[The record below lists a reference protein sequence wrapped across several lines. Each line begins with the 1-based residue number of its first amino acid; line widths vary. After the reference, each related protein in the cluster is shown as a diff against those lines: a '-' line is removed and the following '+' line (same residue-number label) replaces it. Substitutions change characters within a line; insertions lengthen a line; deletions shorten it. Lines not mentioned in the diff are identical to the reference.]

1 MIGRLDIGTF
11 ATLDEK
17 KNDLAAATFFEEF
30 KTELCTWW
38 ANNNLKHS
46 DEDART
52 DLADFLTEKYMS
64 KKLDP
69 LPPSKIVSNTRKRM
83 MEIIEELA
91 KPGLLP
97 HDFTDIVFKKKE
109 DQEFL
114 DENKELNANNMTKK
128 NALLTSAEYQQ
139 KLNADELKGEIK
151 ARTVQKKATPSEARD
166 LEKKKI
172 KEQYE
177 TYMRYKKQAEQGA
190 IETQAQQAQADA
202 VMSLADDIQSLLGSV
217 QKSNNDMASKELD
230 AKVREERKNKMK

>member
-1 MIGRLDIGTF
+1 MSLARLDVGAF

-30 KTELCTWW
+30 KIELCTWW

-64 KKLDP
+64 QKLDP
-69 LPPSKIVSNTRKRM
+69 LPPSKIVSNTRKKM

-97 HDFTDIVFKKKE
+97 HDFTDIVFQKKQ

-114 DENKELNANNMTKK
+114 DENKEINVNNAAKK
-128 NALLTSAEYQQ
+128 KALLTSAEYQQ

-151 ARTVQKKATPSEARD
+151 ARTVKKVATPSEARD
-166 LEKKKI
+166 LEKK
-172 KEQYE
+172 
-177 TYMRYKKQAEQGA
+177 
-190 IETQAQQAQADA
+190 
-202 VMSLADDIQSLLGSV
+202 
-217 QKSNNDMASKELD
+217 
-230 AKVREERKNKMK
+230 

>member
-1 MIGRLDIGTF
+1 MGTF

-30 KTELCTWW
+30 KNELCTWG
-38 ANNNLKHS
+38 AKNNLKYS

-52 DLADFLTEKYMS
+52 DLADFLTDKYMS

-97 HDFTDIVFKKKE
+97 HDFTDVVFKKKA

-114 DENKELNANNMTKK
+114 DENKESNANNIVKK
-128 NALLTSAEYQQ
+128 NALPTSAEYQQ
-139 KLNADELKGEIK
+139 KLDADEL
-151 ARTVQKKATPSEARD
+151 
-166 LEKKKI
+166 
-172 KEQYE
+172 
-177 TYMRYKKQAEQGA
+177 
-190 IETQAQQAQADA
+190 
-202 VMSLADDIQSLLGSV
+202 
-217 QKSNNDMASKELD
+217 
-230 AKVREERKNKMK
+230 